1 MEKLNRK
8 LLHSNIVYTFI
19 FGVLW
24 GLLEIIAN
32 EFLVPNNIF
41 IKGLIFSFIAVFV
54 LIFSKK
60 IIDYKFSLL
69 IIATI
74 ALLMI
79 FASRGYS
86 LNIMIAIFSEA
97 LIAEIIFLS
106 FKFRLTTTMAIG
118 ALIFLYSFI
127 HGLIFH
133 GSLPGSYIV
142 YLYNNL
148 FSDLTGISASKNA
161 YFLVLL
167 FFWFVS
173 LAIGIATGW
182 LSFRIVNSTQKR
194 VKESIEHYILSE

>member
-1 MEKLNRK
+1 MEKSERA
-8 LLHSNIVYTFI
+8 LLHSNIIYTFI

-24 GLLEIIAN
+24 GLLEIFAN
-32 EFLVPNNIF
+32 EYLISSNIYT
-41 IKGLIFSFIAVFV
+41 KGLIFSFIAVFV

-86 LNIMIAIFSEA
+86 LNIMLAIFSEA

-106 FKFRLTTTMAIG
+106 FKFRLTTAMAIG

-127 HGLIFH
+127 HGLIFR
-133 GSLPGSYIV
+133 GSLPDSYII
-142 YLYNNL
+142 YLYKNMSSSIFGIGLSVNL
-148 FSDLTGISASKNA
+148 YAIIIFWGLISVV
-161 YFLVLL
+161 FGL
-167 FFWFVS
+167 
-173 LAIGIATGW
+173 ITGW
-182 LSFRIVNSTQKR
+182 LGCKLIEKYYQKIISMI
-194 VKESIEHYILSE
+194 KANFLTG